1 MNLVISGYG
10 KMGKEVQNAA
20 EQRGHHIG
28 AILDNEADWLHFL
41 RSKPKA
47 DVVIDFSMPKVAL
60 TNMMHCFSVNL
71 PIVTGTTGWHEQYDE
86 VVAAC
91 SQHEAAL
98 FYAPNFSLGVNIFFE
113 ANKLLAKLTSA
124 VEGYKIRINET
135 HHKHKLDAPSGTA
148 IRAAEDI
155 ISQFPSLTGWGSELN
170 LQDNILPVSS
180 ERKGE
185 VTGFHELI
193 YESEVDRITL
203 SHDAKNRSGFALGAL
218 LAAEFIIGRK
228 GVYTMKDLLQTMGA

>member
-10 KMGKEVQNAA
+10 KMGKEVQKAA
-20 EQRGHHIG
+20 EKKGYRIS
-28 AILDNEADWLHFL
+28 AILDNEEDWVHFKGN
-41 RSKPKA
+41 KPKA
-47 DVVIDFSMPKVAL
+47 DVVIDFSMPQVAL
-60 TNMMHCFSVNL
+60 ANIMHCFTMNL

-91 SQHEAAL
+91 KQHEAAL

-113 ANKLLAKLTSA
+113 ANKLLAKLISGVA
-124 VEGYKIRINET
+124 GYKIRINET
-135 HHKHKLDAPSGTA
+135 HHIHKLDAPSGTA

-155 ISQFPSLTGWGSELN
+155 ISHLPTLTGWGNDQQLRDD
-170 LQDNILPVSS
+170 LLPICS

-193 YESEVDRITL
+193 YESEVDQIIL
-203 SHDAKNRSGFALGAL
+203 SHHAKNRSGFALGAL

-228 GVYTMKDLLQTMGA
+228 GVYTMKDLIHTSGG